1 MKWSVMKGYSYFF
14 MYKCCCEDFFC
25 ESVKELVGIKN
36 ELFMRIIYF
45 SEISISYLMM
55 LLL

>member
-1 MKWSVMKGYSYFF
+1 MKGYSYFF

-45 SEISISYLMM
+45 SDISISYLMM

>member
-1 MKWSVMKGYSYFF
+1 
-14 MYKCCCEDFFC
+14 MYKCICWDFFC